1 MISQAL
7 RQRLVVTTMAF
18 ATLFI
23 SSVELA
29 YAQPTSQLEA
39 ELSPVSVGDLRAALP
54 TEADPVEEI
63 PGEQEPT
70 WPTLLEMGSG
80 PSVMAW
86 DMLMVSVMMKKVEQA
101 RTPKGAR
108 KVGAEMAKEK
118 YGWGRYQFSC
128 LDTLWTKESNWNYR
142 ARNKRSGA
150 HGIPQAL
157 PATKMEVTGTD
168 WRTNP
173 VTQIQW
179 GLHYIDVRYETP
191 CKALSKFK
199 RSRYY

>member
-1 MISQAL
+1 MLKRRS
-7 RQRLVVTTMAF
+7 VVSAMAF

-23 SSVELA
+23 SSVEVA
-29 YAQPTSQLEA
+29 YAQPSLPLEVELVVVPPTEA
-39 ELSPVSVGDLRAALP
+39 ELRAA
-54 TEADPVEEI
+54 I
-63 PGEQEPT
+63 PGETEPT
-70 WPTLLEMGSG
+70 WPTLLEMSDR
-80 PSVMAW
+80 SSMLSW

-108 KVGAEMAKEK
+108 SVAADMAKEK
-118 YGWGRYQFSC
+118 YGWGKYQFSC
-128 LDTLWTKESNWNYR
+128 LNTLWTKESNWNYR
-142 ARNKRSGA
+142 ARNKRTGA

-191 CKALSKFK
+191 CKALRKFQ

>member
-1 MISQAL
+1 MLKRRS
-7 RQRLVVTTMAF
+7 VVSAMAF

-23 SSVELA
+23 SSVEVA
-29 YAQPTSQLEA
+29 YAQPSMPIEVELAVVPATEA
-39 ELSPVSVGDLRAALP
+39 ELRAA
-54 TEADPVEEI
+54 I
-63 PGEQEPT
+63 PGETEPT
-70 WPTLLEMGSG
+70 WPTLLEMSDR
-80 PSVMAW
+80 SSMLSW

-108 KVGAEMAKEK
+108 SVAADMAKEK
-118 YGWGRYQFSC
+118 YGWGKYQFSC
-128 LDTLWTKESNWNYR
+128 LNALWTKESNWNYR
-142 ARNKRSGA
+142 ARNKRTGA

-191 CKALSKFK
+191 CKALAKFK

>member
-1 MISQAL
+1 MLKRRS
-7 RQRLVVTTMAF
+7 VVSAMAF

-23 SSVELA
+23 SSVEVA
-29 YAQPTSQLEA
+29 YAQPSMPIEVELAVVPATDA
-39 ELSPVSVGDLRAALP
+39 ELRAA
-54 TEADPVEEI
+54 I
-63 PGEQEPT
+63 PGETEPT
-70 WPTLLEMGSG
+70 WPTLLEMSDR
-80 PSVMAW
+80 SSMLSW

-108 KVGAEMAKEK
+108 SVAADMAKEK
-118 YGWGRYQFSC
+118 YGWGKYQFSC
-128 LDTLWTKESNWNYR
+128 LNTLWTKESNWNYR
-142 ARNKRSGA
+142 ARNKRTGA

-191 CKALSKFK
+191 CKALAKFK

>member
-1 MISQAL
+1 MLKRRS
-7 RQRLVVTTMAF
+7 VVSVMAF

-23 SSVELA
+23 SSVEVA
-29 YAQPTSQLEA
+29 YAQPSMPIEVELAVVPATEA
-39 ELSPVSVGDLRAALP
+39 ELRAA
-54 TEADPVEEI
+54 I
-63 PGEQEPT
+63 PGETEPT
-70 WPTLLEMGSG
+70 WPTLLEMSDR
-80 PSVMAW
+80 SSMLSW

-108 KVGAEMAKEK
+108 SVAADMAQEK
-118 YGWGRYQFSC
+118 YGWGKYQFSC
-128 LDTLWTKESNWNYR
+128 LNTLWTKESNWNYR
-142 ARNKRSGA
+142 ARNKRTGA

-191 CKALSKFK
+191 CKALAKFK

>member
-1 MISQAL
+1 MLAQRM
-7 RQRLVVTTMAF
+7 RQRLVVASLAF

-23 SSVELA
+23 SSVEMA
-29 YAQPTSQLEA
+29 YAQPSLPVEV
-39 ELSPVSVGDLRAALP
+39 ELAPVPVSDLRAALP
-54 TEADPVEEI
+54 VEGDPSSDSSS
-63 PGEQEPT
+63 EPN
-70 WPTLLEMGSG
+70 WPTLLEMNERT
-80 PSVMAW
+80 SVMAW

-108 KVGAEMAKEK
+108 KVGAEIAKAK
-118 YGWGRYQFSC
+118 YGWGSYQFSC
-128 LDTLWTKESNWNYR
+128 LDTLWTKESHWNYR

-157 PATKMEVTGTD
+157 PATKMEIIGSD

-173 VTQIQW
+173 VTQITW

-191 CKALSKFK
+191 CKALAKFK

>member
-1 MISQAL
+1 MLKRRS
-7 RQRLVVTTMAF
+7 VVSVMAF

-23 SSVELA
+23 SSVEVA
-29 YAQPTSQLEA
+29 YAQPSLPIEVELAVVPATEA
-39 ELSPVSVGDLRAALP
+39 ELRAA
-54 TEADPVEEI
+54 I
-63 PGEQEPT
+63 PGETEPT
-70 WPTLLEMGSG
+70 WPTLLEMSDR
-80 PSVMAW
+80 SSMLSW

-108 KVGAEMAKEK
+108 SVAADMAKEK
-118 YGWGRYQFSC
+118 YGWGKYQFSC
-128 LDTLWTKESNWNYR
+128 LNTLWTKESNWNYR
-142 ARNKRSGA
+142 ARNKRTGA

-179 GLHYIDVRYETP
+179 RLHYIDVRYETP
-191 CKALSKFK
+191 CKALAKFK

>member
-1 MISQAL
+1 MLKRRS
-7 RQRLVVTTMAF
+7 VVSAMAF

-23 SSVELA
+23 SSVEVA
-29 YAQPTSQLEA
+29 YAQPSMPIEVELAVVPGTEA
-39 ELSPVSVGDLRAALP
+39 ELRAA
-54 TEADPVEEI
+54 I
-63 PGEQEPT
+63 PGETEPT
-70 WPTLLEMGSG
+70 WPTLLEMSDR
-80 PSVMAW
+80 SSMLSW

-108 KVGAEMAKEK
+108 SVAADMAKEK
-118 YGWGRYQFSC
+118 YGWGKYQFSC
-128 LDTLWTKESNWNYR
+128 LNTLWTKESNWNYR
-142 ARNKRSGA
+142 ARNKRTGA

-191 CKALSKFK
+191 CKALAKFK

>member
-1 MISQAL
+1 ML
-7 RQRLVVTTMAF
+7 RKPHLVRVLAF

-23 SSVELA
+23 SITETS
-29 YAQPTSQLEA
+29 YAQPTMEVVVEVEDYLPTA
-39 ELSPVSVGDLRAALP
+39 ADLRAISPSLDSA
-54 TEADPVEEI
+54 EI
-63 PGEQEPT
+63 PGESEPT
-70 WPTLLEMGSG
+70 TLTLLEMGNRS
-80 PSVMAW
+80 SVLAW
-86 DMLMVSVMMKKVEQA
+86 DLLMVSVMVRQVDKA
-101 RTPKGAR
+101 RKPNGAR
-108 KVGAEMAKEK
+108 AIAAEIAKEK
-118 YGWGRYQFSC
+118 YGWGSWQFSC
-128 LDTLWTKESNWNYR
+128 LDTLWTKESHWNYR

-157 PATKMEVTGTD
+157 PATKMAIFGAD

-173 VTQIQW
+173 VTQILW

>member
-1 MISQAL
+1 MLKRRS
-7 RQRLVVTTMAF
+7 VVSVMAF

-23 SSVELA
+23 SSVEVA
-29 YAQPTSQLEA
+29 YAQPSLPLEVELVVVPPTEA
-39 ELSPVSVGDLRAALP
+39 ELRAA
-54 TEADPVEEI
+54 I
-63 PGEQEPT
+63 PGETEPT
-70 WPTLLEMGSG
+70 WPTLLEMSDR
-80 PSVMAW
+80 SSMLSW

-108 KVGAEMAKEK
+108 SVAADMAKEK
-118 YGWGRYQFSC
+118 YGWGKYQFSC
-128 LDTLWTKESNWNYR
+128 LNTLWTKESNWNYR
-142 ARNKRSGA
+142 ARNKRTGA

-191 CKALSKFK
+191 CKALAKFK

>member
-1 MISQAL
+1 VL
-7 RQRLVVTTMAF
+7 RQRLVVSTVAF

-23 SSVELA
+23 SSVEVT
-29 YAQPTSQLEA
+29 YAQPTLPADLPIEIQLGVA
-39 ELSPVSVGDLRAALP
+39 PVADLRA
-54 TEADPVEEI
+54 EI
-63 PGEQEPT
+63 PGEVEPT
-70 WPTLLEMGSG
+70 WPTLLEMNERS
-80 PSVMAW
+80 SVVAW

-108 KVGAEMAKEK
+108 KVGAEIAKEK
-118 YGWGRYQFSC
+118 YGWGSYQFSC
-128 LDTLWTKESNWNYR
+128 LDTLWTKESHWNYR
-142 ARNKRSGA
+142 ARNKVSGA

-157 PATKMEVTGTD
+157 PATKMEVIGTD

-173 VTQIQW
+173 VTQITW

>member
-1 MISQAL
+1 MLKRRS
-7 RQRLVVTTMAF
+7 VVSAMAF

-23 SSVELA
+23 SSVEVA
-29 YAQPTSQLEA
+29 YAQPSMPIEVELAVVPATEA
-39 ELSPVSVGDLRAALP
+39 ELRAA
-54 TEADPVEEI
+54 I
-63 PGEQEPT
+63 PGETEPT
-70 WPTLLEMGSG
+70 WPTLLEMSDR
-80 PSVMAW
+80 SSMLSW

-108 KVGAEMAKEK
+108 SVAAEMAKEK
-118 YGWGRYQFSC
+118 YGWGKYQFSC
-128 LDTLWTKESNWNYR
+128 LNTLWTKESNWNYR
-142 ARNKRSGA
+142 ARNKRTGA

-191 CKALSKFK
+191 CKALAKFK